1 MSTEE
6 ENYLDNLLKSLTE
19 PEESEML
26 EETAEDTTSAIADV
40 GTETITTPEILETPI
55 EEINIEELPDLEE
68 PIAIEELP
76 DLEEPVAME
85 ELPDLEEPIA
95 IEELPDLEE
104 PVAIEELPDLEE
116 PVAIEELPDLEEPVV
131 MEEVAVEESVVEEPV
146 VEVDE
151 PQIVSSSNDTDE
163 FNLDDLGLDDIDLN
177 NIDLDNVSLD
187 LDDADFAELT
197 SAMDVQDTMPEEP
210 VEEPVLEPVVM
221 EETVSEPLPDL
232 EEAVTIPEEP
242 VAVAEEP
249 TVDISELDLDSI
261 DLTTLDIDSLNGGGE
276 STQSLADLMSEET
289 GADDEDIAD
298 VLNLLDDD
306 ADMAEIGD
314 LLSKSDSHEPV
325 QDDMMAML
333 SQMADTE
340 AEKVNAS
347 DKASNTETA
356 TKSAEDVAVVA
367 EKVEKKKGRKI
378 FKPEVDVNASVEEK
392 PKKNGIFAKMF
403 ATLTEEWEPEPTEEE
418 LKQEAEQKAFEK
430 QAAKEKKEEEKAAKA
445 EEKKQKAEEAAALKK
460 AKKEEADKA
469 KQAKKEAKE
478 AKRAAEEEEEAKKGG
493 KKRISKKKYVVVTIM
508 AASILGGILLASEL
522 LNSYTNRMDG
532 RKAYYA
538 GNYKDTYLE
547 MYGEVLDESDTI
559 LQARSKVI
567 MKMQRKLDSYK
578 NYSKMGYELEALHA
592 LLEGLTVYDNVNLEA
607 EQYQVTEEVEDI
619 RADILM
625 ILSANYGLSEE
636 NARELLQNEDE
647 ISYTKALN
655 HIIMGTDSELVSND
669 ME

>member
-40 GTETITTPEILETPI
+40 GTETITTPEI

-85 ELPDLEEPIA
+85 ELPDLEEPVA
-95 IEELPDLEE
+95 MEELPDLEE

-116 PVAIEELPDLEEPVV
+116 PVA
-131 MEEVAVEESVVEEPV
+131 MEEVAVEESV

-210 VEEPVLEPVVM
+210 VAEPTLEPVVM
-221 EETVSEPLPDL
+221 EETVSEPLPNL

-242 VAVAEEP
+242 VAMAEEP
-249 TVDISELDLDSI
+249 TVDISDLDLDSI

-289 GADDEDIAD
+289 GADDDDIAD

-403 ATLTEEWEPEPTEEE
+403 ASLTEEWESEPTEEE
-418 LKQEAEQKAFEK
+418 LKQAAEQKAFEK

-538 GNYKDTYLE
+538 GNYKGTYLE
-547 MYGEVLDESDTI
+547 MYGEELDESDAL

-607 EQYQVTEEVEDI
+607 EQYQVAEEVEDI